1 MVSIIVCA
9 LLVLVL
15 ADQLNALS
23 KDCIGVGG
31 GSSDGGSLN
40 FDSYISSCPQAEA
53 IIFSGVQRAIASDP
67 RMAASLLR
75 LHFHDCFVNGCD
87 ASVLLDDTPN
97 LVGEKTAGPNLN
109 SLRGFDVVDGIKTEL
124 EMACPETVSCADV
137 LAIAARD
144 SVEVGRRD
152 SVTASL
158 SMATANIPAP
168 TSDVATLVQK
178 FQNLG
183 LSTKDMVVLSG
194 TPAPPPH
201 THRLLLPSSPTAQ
214 LLISKLSI
222 SRCSHDR
229 KGTVLVVHIS
239 AQRGRHR
246 RRRRRPY
253 LPPVAAAALLGFQ
266 RDTSPP
272 RLGHAGHL
280 RQPILREPAV
290 GGGTPALGPGAGE
303 RGRGGGQPRSG
314 LCDGP
319 GALLRGLRDLHGE
332 DGEAGAAARERGRG
346 PQVLQGGELATEL
359 SCAGESK

>member
-144 SVEVGRRD
+144 SVVEVGRRD

-158 SMATANIPAP
+158 LMATANIPAP

-194 TPAPPPH
+194 AHTIGKARCSSFISRLNGGGIAAAVADRIFLQSLQQLCSGSNGTLAHLDLATPATFDNQYYVNLLSGEGLLPSDQVLVNGGGEVGSLVQAYAMDPVVFYEDFAISMVRMGRLAPPPGSEAEV
-201 THRLLLPSSPTAQ
+201 R
-214 LLISKLSI
+214 
-222 SRCSHDR
+222 RCCR
-229 KGTVLVVHIS
+229 VVN
-239 AQRGRHR
+239 
-246 RRRRRPY
+246 
-253 LPPVAAAALLGFQ
+253 
-266 RDTSPP
+266 
-272 RLGHAGHL
+272 
-280 RQPILREPAV
+280 
-290 GGGTPALGPGAGE
+290 
-303 RGRGGGQPRSG
+303 
-314 LCDGP
+314 
-319 GALLRGLRDLHGE
+319 
-332 DGEAGAAARERGRG
+332 
-346 PQVLQGGELATEL
+346 
-359 SCAGESK
+359 